1 MEIKKIE
8 NCDYVMFPRLQRQ
21 GLKPK
26 HVERDA
32 FRAELK
38 HVEGHGDY
46 WLLYQQAKPHLVA
59 HVQLPKTVEE
69 FDHILGWC
77 LGQNKWCDYISG
89 DLSFI
94 CVIAGYN
101 AAELTPKY
109 PDFISERIYA
119 LYDAVYWW
127 YEYGIRQ
134 DGANT
139 PTPVIGFPY
148 ERHLHH

>member
-8 NCDYVMFPRLQRQ
+8 NCDYVMFPRLQRK

-26 HVERDA
+26 HVECEA

-38 HVEGHGDY
+38 HIEGHGDF
-46 WLLYQQAKPHLVA
+46 WLLYQQSKPHLVA
-59 HVQLPKTVEE
+59 HVQLPKAESE

-77 LGQNKWCDYISG
+77 LGQNKWCDYIEG

-94 CVIAGYN
+94 CVIADFN

-109 PDFISERIYA
+109 PDCIKERVYA

-127 YEYGIRQ
+127 YEYGKVLLQ
-134 DGANT
+134 
-139 PTPVIGFPY
+139 
-148 ERHLHH
+148 L